1 MGNARR
7 LSEMPATEVYYD
19 PEHRQVC
26 IRQEDPMRDE
36 AEVVYFP
43 PPVIPQII
51 RWLEEAAR
59 EAAVED
65 VTQGSQ

>member
-19 PEHRQVC
+19 ADQRQVC

-43 PPVIPQII
+43 PQVMPQII
-51 RWLEEAAR
+51 RWLEEAAH
-59 EAAVED
+59 EAAIED
-65 VTQGSQ
+65 VTQGS